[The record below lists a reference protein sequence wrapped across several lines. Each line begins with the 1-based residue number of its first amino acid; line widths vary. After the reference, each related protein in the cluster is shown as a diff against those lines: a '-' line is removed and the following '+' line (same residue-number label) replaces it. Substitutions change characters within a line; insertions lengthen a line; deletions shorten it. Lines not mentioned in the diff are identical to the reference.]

1 MTKNL
6 VIVESPAKAKTIE
19 KFLSKDYVVRS
30 SFGHI
35 RDLPKKGLNI
45 DVEHNFEPKY
55 EISADKKKVVS
66 DLKKAAAGNEVWLAS
81 DEDREGEAIA
91 WHLTQA
97 LKLDPLTTKRIVFHE
112 ITKPAIEA
120 AIANP
125 RTVNR
130 QLVDAQQARRVLDRL
145 VGYELSPILWKKIRT
160 GLSAGRVQ
168 SVAVR
173 LIVEREREIKDFMAQ
188 SSFKVIAVFVN
199 NDSHE
204 ISAELTV
211 KLPDAEA
218 TSNWLEKTKD
228 ASFKISSIEKKPGN
242 RSPGAPFTT
251 STLQQEASR
260 RLGYSVRQT
269 MTLAQ
274 RLYES
279 GHITYMR
286 TDSTTLS
293 ATAINAAAN
302 YIDKTYGAKYQQTRQ
317 YKTKN
322 ASAQEAHEAI
332 RPTEFTKLSAG
343 SDEQQKKLYQ
353 LVWQRALASQMAAA
367 QLERTEVTIGIS
379 TQPEIFLAKG
389 EILRFDGFMKVYG
402 GGKEDVILPDL
413 RVDEPLTA
421 QSITGTETFSRPP
434 ARYSEAALVRK
445 LEELGI
451 GRPSTYAPTI
461 STIQTRGYVEKADLE
476 GVEREITEITLV
488 KGKVTTDK
496 STVITGADRGK
507 LVPTGIADVVTDF
520 LVKYFPSIVDF
531 DFTARVEADFDN
543 IAEGNQSWEKM
554 IAGFYK
560 DFHPLVEQS
569 ADISRS
575 EVSQSREL
583 GIDPKT
589 NEPVYA
595 RYGRYGPMLQRG
607 KTEDETKKP
616 AFAPMPTG
624 STIDTVKLEQALAMF
639 ELPRVVGSTAD
650 GKEIKAN
657 IGRFGPYVQVDKT
670 FVSIKPLDPRTI
682 TETEARELFEAKQ
695 VKDAAKNIK
704 EFASGIKILNGPYG
718 PYVTDSKKNARI
730 DKGQDPAKLTE
741 SQAKAL
747 LAAAPAKK
755 RGSRR
760 GTKRRTKTKS

>member
-19 KFLSKDYVVRS
+19 KFLGKDYVVRS

-45 DVEHNFEPKY
+45 DVAHNFEPKY

-66 DLKKAAAGNEVWLAS
+66 DLKKAAAGSEVWLAS

-120 AIANP
+120 AIAHP

-173 LIVEREREIKDFMAQ
+173 LIVEREREINDFMTQ
-188 SSFKVIAVFVN
+188 SAFKVTSVFVN
-199 NDSHE
+199 SDKHE

-211 KLPDAEA
+211 KLPDAEV
-218 TSNWLEKTKD
+218 TTHWLEKTKD
-228 ASFKISSIEKKPGN
+228 ASFKITNIEQKPGN

-293 ATAINAAAN
+293 ATAINAAAI
-302 YIDKTYGAKYQQTRQ
+302 YIEKTYGSKYHQVRQ

-322 ASAQEAHEAI
+322 ASAQEAHESI
-332 RPTEFTKLSAG
+332 RPTDFSKLSAG
-343 SDEQQKKLYQ
+343 SDDQQKKLYQ
-353 LVWQRALASQMAAA
+353 LIWQRALASQMAAA
-367 QLERTEVTIGIS
+367 QLERTEITIGIS
-379 TQPEIFLAKG
+379 TQEEIFLAKG

-413 RVDEPLTA
+413 RVDESLTA
-421 QSITGTETFSRPP
+421 ASITGTETFSRPP

-461 STIQTRGYVEKADLE
+461 STIQSRGYVEKTDLE
-476 GVEREITEITLV
+476 GAEREITEITLI
-488 KGKVTTDK
+488 KGQITTDK

-520 LVKYFPSIVDF
+520 LVKYFPAIVDF
-531 DFTARVEADFDN
+531 DFTARVEADFDD

-569 ADISRS
+569 ADISRR
-575 EVSQSREL
+575 EVSQAREL

-589 NEPVYA
+589 SEPIYA

-607 KTEDETKKP
+607 ETEDETKKP

-624 STIDTVKLEQALAMF
+624 RTIDTVTLEQALVMF

-650 GKEIKAN
+650 GQEIKAN
-657 IGRFGPYVQVDKT
+657 IGRFGPYVQVGKA

-682 TETEARELFEAKQ
+682 TEAEARELFESKQ
-695 VKDAAKNIK
+695 TKDAAKNIK

-730 DKGQDPAKLTE
+730 DKSQDPAKLTE

-747 LAAAPAKK
+747 LAAAPTKK
-755 RGSRR
+755 RRPRR
-760 GTKRRTKTKS
+760 QTKRRTKTKS

>member
-1 MTKNL
+1 MA
-6 VIVESPAKAKTIE
+6 IWSGPCW
-19 KFLSKDYVVRS
+19 
-30 SFGHI
+30 I
-35 RDLPKKGLNI
+35 R
-45 DVEHNFEPKY
+45 
-55 EISADKKKVVS
+55 A
-66 DLKKAAAGNEVWLAS
+66 
-81 DEDREGEAIA
+81 
-91 WHLTQA
+91 
-97 LKLDPLTTKRIVFHE
+97 
-112 ITKPAIEA
+112 
-120 AIANP
+120 
-125 RTVNR
+125 
-130 QLVDAQQARRVLDRL
+130 
-145 VGYELSPILWKKIRT
+145 
-160 GLSAGRVQ
+160 
-168 SVAVR
+168 
-173 LIVEREREIKDFMAQ
+173 
-188 SSFKVIAVFVN
+188 
-199 NDSHE
+199 
-204 ISAELTV
+204 
-211 KLPDAEA
+211 
-218 TSNWLEKTKD
+218 
-228 ASFKISSIEKKPGN
+228 
-242 RSPGAPFTT
+242 
-251 STLQQEASR
+251 
-260 RLGYSVRQT
+260 
-269 MTLAQ
+269 
-274 RLYES
+274 
-279 GHITYMR
+279 
-286 TDSTTLS
+286 
-293 ATAINAAAN
+293 
-302 YIDKTYGAKYQQTRQ
+302 
-317 YKTKN
+317 
-322 ASAQEAHEAI
+322 AI
-332 RPTEFTKLSAG
+332 RPTDFSKLSPG

-413 RVDEPLTA
+413 RVDESLTA

-461 STIQTRGYVEKADLE
+461 STIQTRGYVEKTDLE
-476 GVEREITEITLV
+476 GVEREITEITLM
-488 KGKVTTDK
+488 KDKITTEK
-496 STVITGADRGK
+496 STVLTGADRSK
-507 LVPTGIADVVTDF
+507 LMPTGIADVVTDF
-520 LVKYFPSIVDF
+520 LVKYFPTIVDF

-569 ADISRS
+569 ADISRR
-575 EVSQSREL
+575 EVSQAREL

-589 NEPVYA
+589 NEPIYA

-607 KTEDETKKP
+607 ETEAETKKP

-624 STIDTVKLEQALAMF
+624 RTIDTVTLEQALSMF
-639 ELPRVVGSTAD
+639 ELPRIVGSTAD
-650 GKEIKAN
+650 GQEIKAN

-682 TETEARELFEAKQ
+682 TEAEARELFEAKQ

-747 LAAAPAKK
+747 LAVAPTKK
-755 RGSRR
+755 RGTRR
-760 GTKRRTKTKS
+760 QTKRRTKTKL